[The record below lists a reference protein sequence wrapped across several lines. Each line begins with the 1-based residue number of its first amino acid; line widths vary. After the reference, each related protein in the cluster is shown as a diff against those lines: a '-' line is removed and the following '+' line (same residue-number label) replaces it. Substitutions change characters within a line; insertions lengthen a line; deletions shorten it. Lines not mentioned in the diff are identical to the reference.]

1 MPTVKSNDIDMF
13 NAPIPGEMLTAELG
27 GRPWQRPPQFAKVED
42 IMNYYVDKMTT
53 PKISSNAVSIMEAG
67 VPITTL
73 SETLMTANVME
84 GVHTIDTGILVVPFI
99 MEMLEYLAEE
109 AGVTPELG
117 LEEDEDN
124 SVVDSLAAKKAFERF
139 EQETGEQIPKGE
151 NPEAPEGQEAPAEE
165 QDQSKG
171 LMARGAMQ

>member
-1 MPTVKSNDIDMF
+1 MPTIKADDIDMF

-27 GRPWQRPPQFAKVED
+27 GRPWQKPPQFSKVED
-42 IMNYYVDKMTT
+42 VMNYYVDKMTT
-53 PKISSNAVSIMEAG
+53 PKISSTAVSIMEAG

-84 GVHTIDTGILVVPFI
+84 GVHSIDTGLLVVPFI

-109 AGVTPELG
+109 AGVTPDLG

-124 SVVDSLAAKKAFERF
+124 SVVDSLAAKQAFERF
-139 EQETGEQIPKGE
+139 EQETGMQVPDGE
-151 NPEAPEGQEAPAEE
+151 NPEEVEGQEAPPVENE
-165 QDQSKG
+165 QPRG
-171 LMARGAMQ
+171 LMARGAM

>member
-1 MPTVKSNDIDMF
+1 MPTIKADDIDMF

-27 GRPWQRPPQFAKVED
+27 GRPWQRPPQFSKVED
-42 IMNYYVDKMTT
+42 VMNYYVDKMVE
-53 PKISSNAVSIMEAG
+53 PKIAGNAVSIMEAG
-67 VPITTL
+67 VPVTTL

-84 GVHTIDTGILVVPFI
+84 GVHSIDTGVLVVPFI

-109 AGVTPELG
+109 AGVTPDLG

-139 EQETGEQIPKGE
+139 EQETGQEVPEGE
-151 NPEAPEGQEAPAEE
+151 NLEEAEGQEAPPVEDE
-165 QDQSKG
+165 QPKG
-171 LMARGAMQ
+171 LMARGGM

>member
-1 MPTVKSNDIDMF
+1 MPTVKSNNIDMF

-42 IMNYYVDKMTT
+42 VMNYYVDRMTT

-84 GVHTIDTGILVVPFI
+84 GVHTIDSGILVIPFI
-99 MEMLEYLAEE
+99 VEMLEYLADE
-109 AGVTPELG
+109 AGVKVELG
-117 LEEDEDN
+117 LEEEEDN
-124 SVVDSLAAKKAFERF
+124 SVIDSLAAKKAFERF
-139 EQETGEQIPKGE
+139 EEETGKEI
-151 NPEAPEGQEAPAEE
+151 PEGKAIEE
-165 QDQSKG
+165 QEQQEPSQEEPKG
-171 LMARGAMQ
+171 LMARGGM